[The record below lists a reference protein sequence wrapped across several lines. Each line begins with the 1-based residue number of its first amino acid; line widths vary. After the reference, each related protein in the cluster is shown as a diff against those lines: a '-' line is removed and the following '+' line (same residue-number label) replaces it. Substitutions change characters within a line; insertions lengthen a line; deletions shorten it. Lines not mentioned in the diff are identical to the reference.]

1 LRALASIVAGRR
13 AKWIV
18 LVVWVIVAAGMA
30 AIGSKLSDET
40 TDNTASFLP
49 SSAES
54 TEVVRTLDHQFP
66 AKETALALVVYQNK
80 NGLTPENFAK
90 IASDAQKIKAEPEKI
105 PLVQSQPPVLPSLT
119 GPTSRLVSANHQV
132 AYAVYTFPS
141 DFKHEADW
149 GKAMRDITGS
159 NTGDMDV
166 YVTGDVGVN
175 ADFHEVF
182 NGLDFKLLIATVVL
196 VLVLLGAI
204 YRSVLVALSPLIV
217 VLLAYFTATGFIYL
231 YAKAGATVSSSST
244 QILVVL
250 MFGVGTDYCLLLVSR
265 YREEL
270 RRFEDKH
277 DAMQRSVRR
286 AGPAILASGLTVT
299 LAMLV
304 LVFAESGNTKSLGPV
319 AAISVFCAMLAGLT
333 VLPALLT
340 IFGRRGFWPRKST
353 VIYDPEH
360 AEVLHTGLWRRFGD
374 KVLHRPAPALAVTAG
389 VFVLGCLGLIAYKV
403 DYSSTTFFKKSVESV
418 EGFKVLGD
426 DFPKG
431 TLSPTTVLVRQAGP
445 PASPD
450 DPAAQAELRRDAA
463 LAAAKLKTVEGVA
476 HVVPTRQISNDG
488 RILVVDAILK
498 GDPNDVSSLDL
509 VPKMRDAVAN
519 LKPGVTAL
527 VGGGTAISYD
537 YNKAIERDLTVIV
550 PLALLVMAIILGILL
565 QAIIAPIVLLASVV
579 LSFACTLGISILFIR
594 FVVGDA
600 GFDASI
606 PTFAF
611 IFLVALGIDYTIF
624 LMARVREEAR
634 QFGTR
639 EGMLRA
645 IAVTGPV
652 ITSAGIILAGTFSVL
667 MTLPV
672 TFTFDLGFMVA
683 LGILLDTF
691 IVRTIMVPA
700 AVELIGD
707 KIWWPSTAQGGGSV
721 LSEDT
726 GEQPLPEPSEAG

>member
-1 LRALASIVAGRR
+1 MRGLASIVAGRR
-13 AKWIV
+13 TKWVV
-18 LVVWVIVAAGMA
+18 LVVWIIAAAVMSPL
-30 AIGSKLSDET
+30 GSKLSDVT
-40 TDNTASFLP
+40 TDDTESFLP
-49 SSAES
+49 SNAES
-54 TEVVRTLDHQFP
+54 TEVVRRLDHEFP
-66 AKETALALVVYQNK
+66 AKETALALVVYQNE
-80 NGLTPENFAK
+80 NGLTPANFAK
-90 IASDAQKIKAEPEKI
+90 IRADAQKIEAEPAKI
-105 PLVQSQPPVLPSLT
+105 PLVKSQPPVLPAPV
-119 GPTSRLVSANHQV
+119 GPTSKLVSANKEV
-132 AYAVYTFPS
+132 AYAVYTFPT
-141 DFKHEADW
+141 DFDHESDW
-149 GKAMRDITGS
+149 GKAMRDITDS
-159 NTGDMDV
+159 GDGEMNV
-166 YVTGDVGVN
+166 YVTGDVGFN
-175 ADFHEVF
+175 TDADEVF
-182 NGLDFKLLIATVVL
+182 SNLDTKLLLATTIL

-204 YRSVLVALSPLIV
+204 YRSVLVAISPLIV
-217 VLLAYFTATGFIYL
+217 VFLAYQFATGLIYL
-231 YAKAGATVSSSST
+231 FAKSGATVSSNST
-244 QILVVL
+244 GILVVL

-270 RRFEDKH
+270 RRLEDKH
-277 DAMQRSVRR
+277 DAMQRAVRR

-340 IFGRRGFWPRKST
+340 IFGRRGFWPRRSI
-353 VIYDPEH
+353 VDYDPEH
-360 AEVLHTGLWRRFGD
+360 AERAHTGLWRRFGD
-374 KVLHRPAPALAVTAG
+374 KVLHRPGPALAVTAG
-389 VFVLGCLGLIAYKV
+389 VFLLGALGLIAYKV

-418 EGFKVLGD
+418 EGFKVLGE

-431 TLSPTTVLVRQAGP
+431 TLSPTTVLVERQGAP
-445 PASPD
+445 PTD
-450 DPAAQAELRRDAA
+450 RDIA
-463 LAAAKLKTVEGVA
+463 LATAKLKTVNGVA
-476 HVVPTRQISNDG
+476 AVLPTQQVSTNGQIK
-488 RILVVDAILK
+488 VVDVILK
-498 GDPNDVSSLDL
+498 GDPNDVSALDL

-519 LKPGVTAL
+519 LAPGVTAL
-527 VGGGTAISYD
+527 VGGGTAINYD
-537 YNKAIERDLTVIV
+537 YNKATERDLKVIV

-565 QAIIAPIVLLASVV
+565 QAIVAPLVLLASVV

-634 QFGTR
+634 HHGTR

-645 IAVTGPV
+645 IAATGPV
-652 ITSAGIILAGTFSVL
+652 ITSAGVILAGTFSVL

-707 KIWWPSTAQGGGSV
+707 KIWWPSTAAGGGRV
-721 LSEDT
+721 LHEDT
-726 GEQPLPEPSEAG
+726 GEQALPEPSEAG

>member
-1 LRALASIVAGRR
+1 MRGLASIVAGRR
-13 AKWIV
+13 TKWLI
-18 LVVWVIVAAGMA
+18 LVVWIIAAVVMSPL
-30 AIGSKLSDET
+30 GSKLSDVT
-40 TDNTASFLP
+40 TDDTESFLP
-49 SSAES
+49 SNAES
-54 TEVVRTLDHQFP
+54 TEVVRTLDDQFP

-80 NGLTPENFAK
+80 DGLTPADFAK
-90 IASDAQKIKAEPEKI
+90 IRSNAEKIKAEPVKI
-105 PLVQSQPPVLPSLT
+105 PLVRSQPPVLPAPV
-119 GPTSRLVSANHQV
+119 GPTSKLVSANHQV
-132 AYAVYTFPS
+132 AYAVFTFPT
-141 DFKHEADW
+141 DFDHESDW
-149 GKAMRDITGS
+149 GKAMRDITDS
-159 NTGDMDV
+159 NTGDMNV
-166 YVTGDVGVN
+166 YVTGDVGFN
-175 ADFHEVF
+175 TDADEVF
-182 NGLDFKLLIATVVL
+182 SNIDTKLLLATTIL

-204 YRSVLVALSPLIV
+204 YRSVLVAISPLIV
-217 VLLAYFTATGFIYL
+217 VFVAYQFATGLIYL
-231 YAKAGATVSSSST
+231 FAKSGATVSSNST
-244 QILVVL
+244 GIIVVL

-270 RRFEDKH
+270 RRLEDKH
-277 DAMQRSVRR
+277 DAMQRAVRR

-304 LVFAESGNTKSLGPV
+304 LALAESGNTKSLGPV
-319 AAISVFCAMLAGLT
+319 AAIGVFCSMIAGLT
-333 VLPALLT
+333 LLPTLLT
-340 IFGRRGFWPRKST
+340 IFGRRGFWPRRSI
-353 VIYDPEH
+353 VEYDPEH
-360 AEVLHTGLWRRFGD
+360 AERAHSGLWRRFGD
-374 KVLHRPAPALAVTAG
+374 RVLHRPGPALAVTAG
-389 VFVLGCLGLIAYKV
+389 VFLLGSLGLIAYKV

-418 EGFKVLGD
+418 EGFKVLSE
-426 DFPKG
+426 DFPAG
-431 TLSPTTVLVRQAGP
+431 TLSPTTVLVEQQGGP
-445 PASPD
+445 VTPD
-450 DPAAQAELRRDAA
+450 DIT
-463 LAAAKLKTVEGVA
+463 LAASKLRTVKGVA
-476 HVVPTRQISNDG
+476 AVVPTRQLSNDK
-488 RILVVDAILK
+488 RIAVVDVILK
-498 GDPNDVSSLDL
+498 GDPNDVSALDL
-509 VPKMRDAVAN
+509 VPKMRDAVAE

-527 VGGGTAISYD
+527 VGGGTAINYD
-537 YNKAIERDLTVIV
+537 YNQATERDLKLIV

-565 QAIIAPIVLLASVV
+565 QAIVAPLVLLASVV

-634 QFGTR
+634 KHGTR

-645 IAVTGPV
+645 IAATGPV
-652 ITSAGIILAGTFSVL
+652 ITSAGVILAGTFSVL

-707 KIWWPSTAQGGGSV
+707 KIWWPSTAAGGARV
-721 LSEDT
+721 LHEDT

>member
-1 LRALASIVAGRR
+1 MRGLASIVAGRR
-13 AKWIV
+13 TKWVV
-18 LVVWVIVAAGMA
+18 LVVWIIAAVAMSPL
-30 AIGSKLSDET
+30 GSKLSDVT
-40 TDNTASFLP
+40 TDNTESFLP
-49 SSAES
+49 SNAES

-66 AKETALALVVYQNK
+66 AKETSLALVVYQNK
-80 NGLTPENFAK
+80 NGLTPANFAR
-90 IASDAQKIKAEPEKI
+90 IRSDAEKIKAEPAKI
-105 PLVQSQPPVLPSLT
+105 PLIQSQPPVLPAPV
-119 GPTSRLVSANHQV
+119 GPTAKLVSPNHQV
-132 AYAVYTFPS
+132 AYAVYTVPT
-141 DFKHEADW
+141 DFDHLHEW
-149 GKAMRDITGS
+149 GKAIRDITDT
-159 NTGDMDV
+159 NTGDLNV
-166 YVTGDVGVN
+166 YVTGDVGFN
-175 ADFHEVF
+175 TDADEVF
-182 NGLDFKLLIATVVL
+182 NNIDTKLLLATTIL

-204 YRSVLVALSPLIV
+204 YRSVLVAVSPLIV
-217 VLLAYFTATGFIYL
+217 VFLAYQFATGLIYL
-231 YAKAGATVSSSST
+231 YAKSGATVSSNST
-244 QILVVL
+244 GILVVL

-270 RRFEDKH
+270 RRLEDKH
-277 DAMQRSVRR
+277 DAMQRAVRR

-340 IFGRRGFWPRKST
+340 IFGRRGFWPRKHI
-353 VIYDPEH
+353 VDYDPQH
-360 AEVLHTGLWRRFGD
+360 AEVIHTGLWRRFGD
-374 KVLHRPAPALAVTAG
+374 KVLHRPGPALAITAG
-389 VFVLGCLGLIAYKV
+389 VFLLGCLGLIAYKV

-418 EGFKVLGD
+418 NGFKVLSQ
-426 DFPKG
+426 DFPAG
-431 TLSPTTVLVRQAGP
+431 TLSPTTVLVERQGHP
-445 PASPD
+445 PTD
-450 DPAAQAELRRDAA
+450 QDIA
-463 LAAAKLKTVEGVA
+463 LVAAKLKTVNGVA
-476 HVVPTRQISNDG
+476 AVVPTRQVSIDG
-488 RILVVDAILK
+488 QIKVVDVILK
-498 GDPNDVSSLDL
+498 GDPNDVSALDL
-509 VPKMRDAVAN
+509 VPKMRDSVAN

-527 VGGGTAISYD
+527 VGGGTAINYD
-537 YNKAIERDLTVIV
+537 YNKATERDLKVIV

-565 QAIIAPIVLLASVV
+565 QAVVAPLVLLASVV

-634 QFGTR
+634 KFGTR

-645 IAVTGPV
+645 IAATGPV
-652 ITSAGIILAGTFSVL
+652 ITSAGVILAGTFSVL

-707 KIWWPSTAQGGGSV
+707 KIWWPSTAQGGGRV
-721 LSEDT
+721 LHEDT